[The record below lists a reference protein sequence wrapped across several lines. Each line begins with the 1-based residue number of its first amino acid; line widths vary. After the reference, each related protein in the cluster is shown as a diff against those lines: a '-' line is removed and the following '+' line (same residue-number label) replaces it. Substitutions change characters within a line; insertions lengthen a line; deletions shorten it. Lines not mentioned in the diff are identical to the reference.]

1 MSDEPERDRPGT
13 RIQTL
18 LAHAGIASR
27 RAAERMIAEGRV
39 RLNGTVVTEPGTRA
53 RPTDRVAVDGKP
65 VFKEERLHYLAL
77 NKPPG
82 FICAMSDDRGR
93 PTAASLLKP
102 AIQERVYNVGR
113 LDLESCGLV
122 LFTNDG
128 AFAGR
133 VGHPSSGLVKEY
145 EVQTDKSI
153 HRTFGAQF
161 EAGLLDDGETL
172 KAIGVELTG
181 ERSCLIRLVE
191 GKNREIRR
199 ALKQF
204 GLRAVLL
211 RRVAIGPVRLGDL
224 AEGRYRPLT
233 AEELSALAQT
243 NNEGASR

>member
-1 MSDEPERDRPGT
+1 MSDEPSLHPSGT

-27 RAAERMIAEGRV
+27 RAAERMILDGHV
-39 RLNGTVVTEPGTRA
+39 RLNGAIVTELGTRA
-53 RPTDRVAVDGKP
+53 MPHDRVEVDGKL
-65 VFKEERLHYLAL
+65 VIKEERLHYLAL

-102 AIQERVYNVGR
+102 DIQERVYNIGR

-128 AFAGR
+128 GFAR
-133 VGHPSSGLVKEY
+133 NVGHPSSGLVKEY
-145 EVQTDKSI
+145 LVRTDRRI
-153 HRTFGAQF
+153 HRTFGSQF
-161 EAGLLDDGETL
+161 EAGLEDDGETL
-172 KAIGVELTG
+172 QAIGVEMTD
-181 ERSCLIRLVE
+181 EQTCLIRLVE

-204 GLRAVLL
+204 GLKAVLL
-211 RRVAIGPVRLGDL
+211 RRIAIGPVRLGDL
-224 AEGRYRPLT
+224 AEGRWRPLT

-243 NNEGASR
+243 NDKGAF

>member
-1 MSDEPERDRPGT
+1 MSDQPAREPAGT

-27 RAAERMIAEGRV
+27 RAAERMIQEGRV
-39 RLNGTVVTEPGTRA
+39 RLNGHVVTEPGTRA
-53 RPTDRVAVDGKP
+53 MPHDRVEVDGTH
-65 VFKEERLHYLAL
+65 VVKEGRLHYLAL

-102 AIQERVYNVGR
+102 DIQERVYNIGR
-113 LDLESCGLV
+113 LDLDSSGLV

-128 AFAGR
+128 GFAR
-133 VGHPSSGLVKEY
+133 SVGHPSSGHIKEY
-145 EVQTDKSI
+145 LVETDRRI

-161 EAGLLDDGETL
+161 EAGLEDDGETL

-181 ERSCLIRLVE
+181 EQTCLIRLVE

-204 GLRAVLL
+204 GLKAVLL
-211 RRVAIGPVRLGDL
+211 RRIAIGPVRLGDL
-224 AEGRYRPLT
+224 AEGRWRPLT
-233 AEELSALAQT
+233 AEELSALVQT
-243 NNEGASR
+243 NDKGAF